1 MKFFAAVLPIILVA
15 VQANLGLADTVPT
28 SDTLPTC
35 GVSYY
40 YIDMELSVLTEAAT
54 VHRDIDSKVNM
65 LDRQH
70 HMYLH

>member
-1 MKFFAAVLPIILVA
+1 MLVG
-15 VQANLGLADTVPT
+15 VQANLGVADTVPT

-35 GVSYY
+35 GVSYFS
-40 YIDMELSVLTEAAT
+40 IDIKFNVLTEAAT

-65 LDRQH
+65 LDHQH